1 MSRSRLLWFT
11 FGFASTYVALYQTV
25 LKDLTLQRHA
35 FTSHTERYFRILE
48 ARLSNI
54 EQSSSS
60 SSVPAPNQNASE
72 ANDLACL
79 DTRKGKTPVKEK
91 LMEENSLH
99 FFVVIQYSITKALC
113 SHILFLDC

>member
-1 MSRSRLLWFT
+1 MFYFFFSRVGVGVGVETLHRLREEERRMSRSRLLWFT

-60 SSVPAPNQNASE
+60 SSVPAPNQFV
-72 ANDLACL
+72 L
-79 DTRKGKTPVKEK
+79 
-91 LMEENSLH
+91 NSREPGSMTTLE
-99 FFVVIQYSITKALC
+99 ST
-113 SHILFLDC
+113 S